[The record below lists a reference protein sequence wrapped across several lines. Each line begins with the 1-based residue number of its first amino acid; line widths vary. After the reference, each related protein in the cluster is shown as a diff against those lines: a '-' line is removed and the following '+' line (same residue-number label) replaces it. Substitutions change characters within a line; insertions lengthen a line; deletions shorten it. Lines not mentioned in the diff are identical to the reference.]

1 MKQAMYIAEVQKVIG
16 VNEVMDSMVATAERR
31 LGPLANVQGGG
42 GASALVAE
50 TLGELRAM
58 NASCKQDEDVGILS
72 EEQASERASERET
85 GRRQR
90 ARARASDV
98 TRSPAAAPFSPLS
111 RPCGRAQV
119 EENAQVDPRTVRKPD
134 ITRRASAWFGKNI
147 GGLFGKN
154 N

>member
-72 EEQASERASERET
+72 EEQASERASER
-85 GRRQR
+85 RRGGSAR
-90 ARARASDV
+90 ARAR
-98 TRSPAAAPFSPLS
+98 RM
-111 RPCGRAQV
+111 
-119 EENAQVDPRTVRKPD
+119 
-134 ITRRASAWFGKNI
+134 
-147 GGLFGKN
+147 
-154 N
+154 

>member
-72 EEQASERASERET
+72 EEQASERARDGEAAA
-85 GRRQR
+85 R

-111 RPCGRAQV
+111 RPRGRAQV